1 MFWLVETLFE
11 EENVITWSK
20 IHQSPSS
27 VSFGCLS
34 IFWVIV
40 ILISWKAC
48 VGESTRP
55 KDVLVW
61 IVQKYKLL
69 RKLQD
74 DMLSLLKSI
83 ILGGKTD
90 NNSIVYKYQEIYSKV

>member
-1 MFWLVETLFE
+1 MLVLGAFQYSE
-11 EENVITWSK
+11 WS
-20 IHQSPSS
+20 
-27 VSFGCLS
+27 LS
-34 IFWVIV
+34 WF
-40 ILISWKAC
+40 LEKAC
-48 VGESTRP
+48 VGKRTRP